1 MTADRKTLKI
11 SDFGIS
17 TQRLVDKSVSGSGV
31 RGTPWYMAPEVIDCK
46 PYSTKADIWSFAC
59 LAMHL
64 ITGRRPFQGTN
75 HYQALIQMSTQ
86 QHPLVG
92 LPDEHKSLI
101 KKMRNLNHFFLSCF
115 KKEASRRLSAL

>member
-1 MTADRKTLKI
+1 MGSAFEVKEFLRQILRGLAHLHKKNIIHRDLKPGNVLMTADRKTLKI

-17 TQRLVDKSVSGSGV
+17 TQRLIDKSVSGSGV

-64 ITGRRPFQGTN
+64 ITGRRPF
-75 HYQALIQMSTQ
+75 
-86 QHPLVG
+86 
-92 LPDEHKSLI
+92 
-101 KKMRNLNHFFLSCF
+101 
-115 KKEASRRLSAL
+115 